1 MVTCIL
7 SSQLQLAMFSGLF
20 CMAGACGERFD
31 CVQHWLL
38 MTSPG
43 QLACE
48 RFDIDDLKLYVL

>member
-1 MVTCIL
+1 
-7 SSQLQLAMFSGLF
+7 
-20 CMAGACGERFD
+20 MAGACGERFD